1 MKRNEQ
7 KRMFFLFCA
16 IIALTC
22 LDVVVCGED
31 EKQRVPLLLLL
42 FGRVA
47 TVKFVLYGLLDMMCM
62 LAGRSG

>member
-1 MKRNEQ
+1 
-7 KRMFFLFCA
+7 MFFLFCA

-22 LDVVVCGED
+22 LDVVCGED
-31 EKQRVPLLLLL
+31 EKQRVLLL

-62 LAGRSG
+62 LAGRSGWFC